1 MTNIND
7 ELSEL
12 RKNEEF
18 NLLLEAELLAINYFG
33 LCDTY
38 QPAEEFD
45 SWYLVVEEGF
55 RNDHDDFVLTP
66 VQLDAFKAIE
76 NNLTAQMNENHAFR
90 NDLFE
95 LEKLMRTHP
104 MADLIRITQR
114 VEEKLNIEG
123 VNGWASTHS
132 GFDSGLLVD
141 LGFNNDFIGDVVKSI
156 SALHS
161 VVYEFVS
168 SAESKAR
175 VAMICIKNSEVAA
188 PMDDEYVNNQFL
200 DGDKRLALMLERVE
214 NWKVL
219 SASID

>member
-1 MTNIND
+1 MTNINQK
-7 ELSEL
+7 LSEL
-12 RKNEEF
+12 RNNKEF
-18 NLLLEAELLAINYFG
+18 NLLLEAELVAVNYFG

-76 NNLTAQMNENHAFR
+76 SNLTAHMNEKHAFR

-123 VNGWASTHS
+123 VSAWASTHS

-161 VVYEFVS
+161 VIYDFVS

-175 VAMICIKNSEVAA
+175 VAMICIKNSEIAA